1 MHSELGLAKAPPPR
15 HLGQPIERHE
25 DAALLTGRGRF
36 ADDLGEAPGTLHAAV
51 LRSPHAHA
59 DLLSVDATAAL
70 AMPGVRAVLTGEDVK
85 RWSQPFVVGVK
96 AAMQHWALAVDRV
109 RYSGEPVAVVIAEDR
124 YLAEDALDAIRA
136 ADRALTTRRLA

>member
-1 MHSELGLAKAPPPR
+1 MIADMMSDHPSPLI
-15 HLGQPIERHE
+15 GQA
-25 DAALLTGRGRF
+25 DAET
-36 ADDLGEAPGTLHAAV
+36 
-51 LRSPHAHA
+51 
-59 DLLSVDATAAL
+59 AT
-70 AMPGVRAVLTGEDVK
+70 
-85 RWSQPFVVGVK
+85 VVGVK